1 MMDALVHVPSNDG
14 PQQTL
19 RINVSDI
26 ADPLA
31 GTDDKP
37 SEPQEPIKS

>member
-1 MMDALVHVPSNDG
+1 MDALVHVPSNQG

-26 ADPLA
+26 VAPS
-31 GTDDKP
+31 DDKRE
-37 SEPQEPIKS
+37 EPEES